1 MTFVK
6 PPLPATE
13 YQLAIPARPYEP
25 EWISSMPAFSEEQMQ
40 ARDAEMLKAVSD
52 WLQQRAGQLRISE
65 GALVLAECSTALRR
79 AAEQ

>member
-6 PPLPATE
+6 PPLPASVRLEGATYGE
-13 YQLAIPARPYEP
+13 ALANIV
-25 EWISSMPAFSEEQMQ
+25 Q
-40 ARDAEMLKAVSD
+40 ARDAEMLRAVAD

-65 GALVLAECSTALRR
+65 GALVLAECSTALRK